1 MASVKTW
8 KSRIR
13 KATKE
18 AGTYRP
24 FFEYTIQTLAE
35 IMERRDI
42 SLEQFQMSGGKPVVA
57 HTNKAGATNLERN
70 PTLLVAAD
78 CEKTALQYWRDLGL
92 TPAGLKRIDEESMKE
107 KKAGLE
113 DILRDMLSED

>member
-1 MASVKTW
+1 MATSKTW

-13 KATKE
+13 KACKE
-18 AGTYRP
+18 VNTYRP
-24 FFEYTIQTLAE
+24 SFEFTIATLAE
-35 IMERRDI
+35 IMERRDKA
-42 SLEQFQMSGGKPVVA
+42 LEQFELSGGQPVVM

-92 TPAGLKRIDEESMKE
+92 TPAGLKRIDENSLKE
-107 KKAGLE
+107 KAAGFGALIAE
-113 DILRDMLSED
+113 LTAD

>member
-1 MASVKTW
+1 MATSKTW
-8 KSRIR
+8 RARIR
-13 KATKE
+13 KACKD
-18 AGTYRP
+18 AGTYRDY
-24 FFEYTIQTLAE
+24 FEHAIATLAE
-35 IMERRDI
+35 IMERRD
-42 SLEQFQMSGGKPVVA
+42 SALEQYAKSGGKPVIA

-107 KKAGLE
+107 KRAGFGDLINE
-113 DILRDMLSED
+113 LLG

>member
-1 MASVKTW
+1 MATSKTW
-8 KSRIR
+8 ASRIR
-13 KATKE
+13 KAAKE

-24 FFEYTIQTLAE
+24 FFEHTIRTLAE

-42 SLEQFQMSGGKPVVA
+42 SLEQFERSGGQPVVM
-57 HTNKAGATNLERN
+57 HTNKGGATNLERN

-92 TPAGLKRIDEESMKE
+92 TPAGLKRIDEESMKPKKESFSDLIE
-107 KKAGLE
+107 KMIVE
-113 DILRDMLSED
+113 

>member
-1 MASVKTW
+1 MVNSKTW
-8 KSRIR
+8 RARIR
-13 KATKE
+13 KACKD

-24 FFEYTIQTLAE
+24 FFEHTINTLAE
-35 IMERRDI
+35 IMERRDA
-42 SLEQFQMSGGKPVVA
+42 SLEQYELSGGKPVIA

-92 TPAGLKRIDEESMKE
+92 TPAGLKRIDEESMK
-107 KKAGLE
+107 KKQSGFGDLIADLVG
-113 DILRDMLSED
+113 D

>member
-1 MASVKTW
+1 MATSKTW

-13 KATKE
+13 KACKE

-24 FFEYTIQTLAE
+24 FFEHTIGTLAE
-35 IMERRDI
+35 IMERRDAA
-42 SLEQFQMSGGKPVVA
+42 LEQYEMTGGKPVVA

-92 TPAGLKRIDEESMKE
+92 TPAGLKRIDDGSMKN
-107 KKAGLE
+107 KAAGFGELIADMLE
-113 DILRDMLSED
+113 D